1 MVEGRLE
8 PDYFSFKE
16 LKLLQRRFG
25 VHRLQTQQ
33 AQLFTSGVDQLQ
45 QLRASTLDLLRGLK
59 LVIVRQ
65 AVAHQL
71 NPMLISAVLFDKIQH
86 FKPGEILPLYRPFRS
101 GEDPRTG
108 RDQCLGTD
116 P

>member
-1 MVEGRLE
+1 MVVEGRLE

-71 NPMLISAVLFDKIQH
+71 NPMLISAVLFDEIQH
-86 FKPGEILPLYRPFRS
+86 SKPGESLPPLSPI
-101 GEDPRTG
+101 PVW
-108 RDQCLGTD
+108 
-116 P
+116 